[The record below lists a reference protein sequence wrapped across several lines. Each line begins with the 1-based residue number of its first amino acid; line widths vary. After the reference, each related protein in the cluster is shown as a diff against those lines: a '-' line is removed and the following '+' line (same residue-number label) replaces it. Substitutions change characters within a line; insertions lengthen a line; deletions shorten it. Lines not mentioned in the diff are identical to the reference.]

1 MIQFKNGQKI
11 CLAIGMVAATVW
23 SCGKTQLN
31 YGGPVPTQGS
41 TPTLTG
47 QNPGGLIKVRY
58 GSLELVENMIA
69 KSGFVNY
76 AMYED
81 GSIVYEGVV
90 NFLGQY
96 TGNAYWSYLFML
108 DSRGQYLSQSFKGSI
123 KASPNSI
130 KSSSYRNNG
139 SVLVDTEIQMKVN
152 EATNNL
158 RTVGVSF
165 LPATKRP
172 YARSGSPTD
181 HEATGIVRI
190 DTTGD
195 LIDIIDA
202 EFNGN
207 VFNLPMNFR
216 VRKHRAE

>member
-1 MIQFKNGQKI
+1 MIQFKSDLKI
-11 CLAIGMVAATVW
+11 FLVISVVAATIW

-31 YGGPVPTQGS
+31 YGGPVPTQGTS
-41 TPTLTG
+41 PTLTG
-47 QNPGGLIKVRY
+47 QTPGDLIRVRY
-58 GSLELVENMIA
+58 GSLELVETMIA

-81 GSIVYEGVV
+81 GSITYEGVV
-90 NFLGQY
+90 NFLGFKNNY
-96 TGNAYWSYLFML
+96 YWDYIFELSTQG
-108 DSRGQYLSQSFKGSI
+108 RYLSESFKGSI
-123 KASPNSI
+123 KALPNSI
-130 KSSSYRNNG
+130 KSSSYRSTG
-139 SVLVDTEIQMKVN
+139 AVLIDTEIQMKVN

-172 YARSGSPTD
+172 YAQSGSPTD
-181 HEATGIVRI
+181 HEATGIVHI

-207 VFNLPMNFR
+207 VFNLPITFR